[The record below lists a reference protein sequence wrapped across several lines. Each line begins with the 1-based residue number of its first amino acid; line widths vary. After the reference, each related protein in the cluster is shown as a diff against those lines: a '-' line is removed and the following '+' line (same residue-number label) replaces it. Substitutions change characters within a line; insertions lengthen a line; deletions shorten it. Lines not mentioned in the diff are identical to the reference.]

1 MKKQC
6 LNPLD
11 NQDLLSTKKLLLSY
25 KQRLEKEIIN
35 RSNKLRIPKKFYENT
50 INMNQD
56 IIKLN
61 KALAKLDQYHNNPN
75 NNEK

>member
-6 LNPLD
+6 LNRLD

-61 KALAKLDQYHNNPN
+61 KALAKLDQYHNHPN

>member
-1 MKKQC
+1 MKKQY
-6 LNPLD
+6 LNLLD

-61 KALAKLDQYHNNPN
+61 KALAKLDQYHNHPN

>member
-1 MKKQC
+1 
-6 LNPLD
+6 LD

-61 KALAKLDQYHNNPN
+61 KALAKLDQYHNHPN